1 MSDLVKRLRQGC
13 DCSEKVCEMD
23 TFSEL
28 AADRI
33 EELERVRAHDL
44 EQEQVLL
51 KRIEELEASTI
62 HDKYVSAMKRVEE
75 LEATKL
81 SMHNSLAA
89 RKADYE
95 LLQMNNKRL
104 QSSIKELEVQL
115 RRKTIAHGA
124 HLIEE
129 NVQLRRKI
137 KAGLKLADEWTAPTD
152 DYRQERPSAIECA
165 RQLRETLKGS
175 DETN

>member
-62 HDKYVSAMKRVEE
+62 HAKYVSAMG
-75 LEATKL
+75 L
-81 SMHNSLAA
+81 
-89 RKADYE
+89 
-95 LLQMNNKRL
+95 
-104 QSSIKELEVQL
+104 
-115 RRKTIAHGA
+115 
-124 HLIEE
+124 
-129 NVQLRRKI
+129 I
-137 KAGLKLADEWTAPTD
+137 KACKPYLKDGETPAECIQRNRSDVGSVMSLLAKEKFRIEAALEIVEWLTDLHDDMHEYGGQTWSKQLAPKLD
-152 DYRQERPSAIECA
+152 K
-165 RQLRETLKGS
+165 LREALTGGK
-175 DETN
+175 DESR